1 MKPAVGIQLSGA
13 GLHWSSVYDTVDA
26 AVEPKVDETVTVCAE
41 FVPAGTFAQREK
53 IADASAATVWVVAD
67 IAESK

>member
-1 MKPAVGIQLSGA
+1 
-13 GLHWSSVYDTVDA
+13 VYDTVDA